1 MADQKTKPH
10 EGDVN
15 AFVETLTDH
24 QQRLDCH
31 ALIDIMTKV
40 TGEKPILWGSAII
53 GFGSYHYRYASGH
66 EGDAP
71 RLAFSP
77 RKGKI
82 SLYLVCDLDAMSEHL
97 ERLGRYARG
106 KGCLYVK
113 KMTDINPSVLEE
125 MMTAAL
131 GMIPKE

>member
-10 EGDVN
+10 EGDVT
-15 AFVETLTDH
+15 AFVEALTDH

-31 ALIDIMTKV
+31 ALIAMMTKV

-66 EGDAP
+66 EGNAP

-77 RKGKI
+77 
-82 SLYLVCDLDAMSEHL
+82 
-97 ERLGRYARG
+97 ARG
-106 KGCLYVK
+106 KSASTWCATSTRCLSIWNGWADMPVVK
-113 KMTDINPSVLEE
+113 
-125 MMTAAL
+125 AAF
-131 GMIPKE
+131 M

>member
-10 EGDVN
+10 DGDVN
-15 AFVETLTDH
+15 AFIEALTDH

-31 ALIDIMTKV
+31 ALIAMMTKV

-82 SLYLVCDLDAMSEHL
+82 SLYLVCDLDAMSGHL
-97 ERLGRYARG
+97 ERLGRHARG

-113 KMTDINPSVLEE
+113 QMADINPSVLEE

>member
-1 MADQKTKPH
+1 MAEQKTKPH
-10 EGDVN
+10 DGDVT
-15 AFVETLTDH
+15 AFIEALSDQ

-31 ALIDIMTKV
+31 TLAAMMTKV
-40 TGEKPILWGSAII
+40 TREKPILWGGAII

-71 RLAFSP
+71 CLAFSP

-82 SLYLVCDLDAMSEHL
+82 SLYLVCDLDPMTAYL
-97 ERLGRYARG
+97 ERLGRYTRG

-113 KMTDINPSVLEE
+113 KLSDIDQTVLEE
-125 MMTAAL
+125 MMAAAL
-131 GMIPKE
+131 VRS

>member
-1 MADQKTKPH
+1 M
-10 EGDVN
+10 
-15 AFVETLTDH
+15 
-24 QQRLDCH
+24 
-31 ALIDIMTKV
+31 MTKV

-97 ERLGRYARG
+97 ERLDRYARG

-113 KMTDINPSVLEE
+113 KMGDINPSVLEE